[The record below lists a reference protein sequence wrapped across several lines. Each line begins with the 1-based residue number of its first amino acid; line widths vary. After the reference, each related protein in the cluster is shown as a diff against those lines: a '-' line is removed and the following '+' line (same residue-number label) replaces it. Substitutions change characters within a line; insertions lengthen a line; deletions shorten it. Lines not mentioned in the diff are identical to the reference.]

1 MAERF
6 ARLPTAA
13 KLLLILTA
21 VLLPIG
27 IALAWIGNN
36 GIHQANSAMEGR
48 AEDQARAAAT
58 GIESLVARNA
68 LALRVA
74 TNAALAVG
82 PSGACDRAR
91 RALAIVPAVAQS
103 FELETGDGDPICATG
118 TVGDTGSLPL
128 VAPGDIKVR
137 IAPGLDA
144 VAIRVG
150 VIGGMATALVPVAEI
165 RTAAIEAPG
174 DIAAVVL
181 HDDARELRVYGPP
194 PGPDL
199 RLRIGEW
206 NIGNGALQARIG
218 AVDQRFSTRDRLV
231 LLLPLLM
238 WIAAAIITWSL
249 VGRLLVRPL
258 KRLQRAVLA
267 YRPGEGELELPRR
280 LGPSHEIQELRD

>member
-137 IAPGLDA
+137 IAP
-144 VAIRVG
+144 
-150 VIGGMATALVPVAEI
+150 
-165 RTAAIEAPG
+165 
-174 DIAAVVL
+174 
-181 HDDARELRVYGPP
+181 
-194 PGPDL
+194 
-199 RLRIGEW
+199 
-206 NIGNGALQARIG
+206 
-218 AVDQRFSTRDRLV
+218 
-231 LLLPLLM
+231 
-238 WIAAAIITWSL
+238 
-249 VGRLLVRPL
+249 
-258 KRLQRAVLA
+258 
-267 YRPGEGELELPRR
+267 
-280 LGPSHEIQELRD
+280 